1 MQLKP
6 ELGYYYYSPAQNPAW
21 PPTPWTKARAPN
33 ACRAIRALPTSARL
47 PCLLFLPPS
56 ISPRGPVML
65 PRHQAFL
72 SHLLL
77 FHLPQKMHP
86 WNHPPPYLPN
96 LLLSPSRTSG
106 VFLGQTPSPTS
117 SAAAPLWSTQ
127 ITVSQD
133 DHEHTARR
141 LSGAQGLILLSPLLP
156 YHQPIRELCMSPS
169 HTPRH
174 PLLTVW
180 PLRMLCL

>member
-1 MQLKP
+1 MNCPGPTTILTSLQSPVLVPLQLTLNMAPRVMQLKP

-117 SAAAPLWSTQ
+117 SAAAPL
-127 ITVSQD
+127 
-133 DHEHTARR
+133 
-141 LSGAQGLILLSPLLP
+141 
-156 YHQPIRELCMSPS
+156 
-169 HTPRH
+169 
-174 PLLTVW
+174 
-180 PLRMLCL
+180 